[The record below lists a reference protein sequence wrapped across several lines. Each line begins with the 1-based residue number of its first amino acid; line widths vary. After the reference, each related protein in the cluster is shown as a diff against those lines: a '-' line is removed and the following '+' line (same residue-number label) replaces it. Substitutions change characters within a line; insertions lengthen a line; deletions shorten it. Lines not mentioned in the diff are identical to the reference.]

1 MAKAVATALLL
12 LMLLMVLSAPRSAGS
27 VRSRAGADMRGGG
40 ESWGGGDWSLTD
52 ADGRGQGGEYGEEG
66 GQYVDGYEDEL
77 TEEEIEALYATAE
90 ADNPEGG
97 GSSRAMS
104 PTEAREYFTL
114 GDCSFSPAR
123 LDLGPGKEGTII
135 FRGTPACTLAPL
147 LAVHR
152 FSCHHVPA

>member
-1 MAKAVATALLL
+1 MAKAIAMALLL
-12 LMLLMVLSAPRSAGS
+12 LMLLVALAAPRSTGS

-40 ESWGGGDWSLTD
+40 ESLGGGDWSLTD
-52 ADGRGQGGEYGEEG
+52 ADDRGEGVEHDEEG
-66 GQYVDGYEDEL
+66 GQYIDGYEDEL
-77 TEEEIEALYATAE
+77 TEEEIEALYAAAE
-90 ADNPEGG
+90 ADIPGG

-147 LAVHR
+147 LAAHR
-152 FSCHHVPA
+152 FACHHVPA